1 MLEHSLGTIDNFD
14 AAHFQNITDMFTDQ
28 YWYCTQAFTDMMVQQ
43 GATVYN
49 YLFTYKGQY
58 ILKLQDI
65 NHYIRRIR
73 ITGRLWSRL
82 SAVRSVS
89 CRRTVSVLEPAVLQE
104 SAFE

>member
-49 YLFTYKGQY
+49 YLFTYKGHY
-58 ILKLQDI
+58 IPKLQDI
-65 NHYIRRIR
+65 NHNIFRRIR
-73 ITGRLWSRL
+73 TTGRL
-82 SAVRSVS
+82 RS
-89 CRRTVSVLEPAVLQE
+89 
-104 SAFE
+104 

>member
-49 YLFTYKGQY
+49 YLFTYKGHCNP
-58 ILKLQDI
+58 KL
-65 NHYIRRIR
+65 
-73 ITGRLWSRL
+73 
-82 SAVRSVS
+82 
-89 CRRTVSVLEPAVLQE
+89 
-104 SAFE
+104 